1 MSKIK
6 ALTPIEGRYGNI
18 TTILENY
25 FSEWAL
31 MKYRIH
37 IEVEWLITMASD
49 PEFHNIRSLTSE
61 EIQFLRNIVA
71 DFNKE
76 LALKI
81 KEIEKVTNHDVKAV
95 EYFLREMLENT
106 SLSDLI
112 EFIHFACTSED
123 INNLSYAL
131 MLKQGMNDAWLPAAE
146 KLVAEVTN
154 MAEEFKN
161 VPMLSHTHGQPAS
174 PTTVGK
180 ELAIFV
186 YRWNRQ
192 LKSIRSLE
200 YLGKFNGAVG
210 NFNAHKIAYP
220 DVEWEKVSKGFVC
233 GLGLD
238 YNPMTTQIESH
249 DYMAE
254 CFQAV
259 SRFNNIVLDF
269 DRDVWLYISM
279 GYFKQKAAKG
289 EVGSSTMPHKVN
301 PIDFENSEANLG
313 MSNSI
318 LGFLANKLP
327 ISRMQ
332 RDLSDSSAQ
341 RNIGTAIAYSYI
353 AVNYTSKGIKKLS
366 INLKAIEEDLEKAWE
381 VIAEAVQTVMRKHGY
396 SNPYDKLKE
405 ITRGKKIGK
414 EEIRAFIASIE
425 LPEEDKMRLME
436 LTPQKYIGLA
446 DELVRHISQTG
457 ESDK

>member
-1 MSKIK
+1 MSRIR
-6 ALTPIEGRYGNI
+6 ALTPIEGRYGSI
-18 TTILENY
+18 TTSLENY

-31 MKYRIH
+31 MKYRTH

-49 PEFHNIRSLTSE
+49 PEFHDLRGFTVE
-61 EIQFLRNIVA
+61 EIQFLRNIA
-71 DFNKE
+71 ANFDEE
-76 LALKI
+76 LAFKI

-95 EYFLREMLENT
+95 EYFLREMLKDT
-106 SLSDLI
+106 SLADVI

-131 MLKQGMNDAWLPAAE
+131 MLKDGMNDAWIPMAK
-146 KLVAEVTN
+146 KLVDEVAILAE
-154 MAEEFKN
+154 ALKD

-192 LKSIRSLE
+192 LRLVGSLA

-220 DVEWEKVSKGFVC
+220 DVDWEKVSKGFVS
-233 GLGLD
+233 GLGLE
-238 YNPMTTQIESH
+238 YNPLTTQIESH

-254 CFQAV
+254 CFHAI

-269 DRDVWLYISM
+269 DRDVWLYISL
-279 GYFKQKAAKG
+279 GYFKQKAAQG

-301 PIDFENSEANLG
+301 PIDFENAEANLG

-341 RNIGTAIAYSYI
+341 RNIGAAIAYSYI
-353 AVNYTSKGIKKLS
+353 AVHFTLRGFKKIS
-366 INLKAIEEDLEKAWE
+366 INLKAIEDDLEESWE
-381 VIAEAVQTVMRKHGY
+381 VIAEAVQTVMRKQGY
-396 SNPYDKLKE
+396 CNPYERLKE

-414 EEIRAFIASIE
+414 EEIRAFISSVE
-425 LPEEDKMRLME
+425 LPEEDKLRLME

-446 DELVRHISQTG
+446 DKLVKHISLTG
-457 ESDK
+457 EPDQ

>member
-31 MKYRIH
+31 MKFRIH

-49 PEFHNIRSLTSE
+49 PAFHDIRSLTSE

-71 DFNKE
+71 DFDEE

-95 EYFLREMLENT
+95 EYFLREMLEET

-269 DRDVWLYISM
+269 DRDVWLYISL

-366 INLKAIEEDLEKAWE
+366 INLKAIEEDLEEAWE

-414 EEIRAFIASIE
+414 EEIRAFISSIE

-446 DELVRHISQTG
+446 EELVKHISQTG

>member
-1 MSKIK
+1 MSRIK
-6 ALTPIEGRYGNI
+6 ALTPIEGRYGSI
-18 TTILENY
+18 TTNLENY

-31 MKYRIH
+31 MKFRTH
-37 IEVEWLITMASD
+37 IEVEWLITMASN
-49 PEFHNIRSLTSE
+49 PEFHDIRSLTIE
-61 EIQFLRNIVA
+61 EIQFLRNIVVN
-71 DFNKE
+71 FNEE

-95 EYFLREMLENT
+95 EYFLREMLKDT
-106 SLSDLI
+106 SLSDVV

-131 MLKQGMNDAWLPAAE
+131 MLKHGMNDAWLPMAK
-146 KLVAEVTN
+146 KLVDEVAN
-154 MAEEFKN
+154 MAEELKD

-180 ELAIFV
+180 ELAIFI

-192 LKSIRSLE
+192 LKLVRSLE

-233 GLGLD
+233 GLGLE

-254 CFQAV
+254 CFHAI

-269 DRDVWLYISM
+269 DRDVWLYISL
-279 GYFKQKAAKG
+279 GYFKLKAAKG

-301 PIDFENSEANLG
+301 PIDFENAEANLG
-313 MSNSI
+313 ISNSI
-318 LGFLANKLP
+318 LEFLANKLP

-341 RNIGTAIAYSYI
+341 RNIGVAIAYSYLAI
-353 AVNYTSKGIKKLS
+353 NFTLSGFRKIS
-366 INLKAIEEDLEKAWE
+366 INPKAIEDDFEEAWA
-381 VIAEAVQTVMRKHGY
+381 VLAEAVQTVMRKHGY
-396 SNPYDKLKE
+396 CNPYERLKE

-414 EEIRAFIASIE
+414 EEIRAFISSVE
-425 LPEEDKMRLME
+425 LPEEDKMRLMK

-446 DELVRHISQTG
+446 DELVKHISLTG
-457 ESDK
+457 EFDK